1 MNELQNFDFKGNNV
15 RIVMQDSEPMWVA
28 KDVATALGYKDPTN
42 AIKAHCRGVAKHH
55 PIQDRLGR
63 TQKAR
68 IISEPDLYRL
78 IVGSD
83 LDTAQEFERLV
94 FEEILPSVRK
104 RGGYLTPEATEK
116 ALTDPDFIIRLA
128 TELKEE
134 QSKRKELEEKRAID
148 APKVEYHDR
157 FISEDSDVF
166 TIDDWAAQY
175 GLRKGEGLRLL
186 REKKIIYRK
195 AVTSEFSK
203 KKEELVE
210 RLEHRAYVHYR
221 QLFDLRPQLKAP
233 RYNNGQMRQTLYVKV
248 ACSTQL
254 AHLAGITTTA
264 LEGI

>member
-1 MNELQNFDFKGNNV
+1 
-15 RIVMQDSEPMWVA
+15 MWVA

-186 REKKIIYRK
+186 RDKKIIYRK

>member
-1 MNELQNFDFKGNNV
+1 
-15 RIVMQDSEPMWVA
+15 MWVA

-175 GLRKGEGLRLL
+175 GLCKGEGLRLL
-186 REKKIIYRK
+186 RDKKIIYRK

-210 RLEHRAYVHYR
+210 RLEHRAYVRYR

-254 AHLAGITTTA
+254 AHLAGITTTP

>member
-1 MNELQNFDFKGNNV
+1 
-15 RIVMQDSEPMWVA
+15 MWVA

-186 REKKIIYRK
+186 RDKKIIYRK

-254 AHLAGITTTA
+254 AHLAGITTTP